1 MTRAGA
7 GSWRAY
13 KKGLCEGGAAAVKA
27 ARGITAAAKTLFL
40 SFKKAH
46 VVRPKMMREKSKCGV
61 PPGSSLLWAPTQKKS
76 TIPTSK

>member
-7 GSWRAY
+7 AAAGGAY
-13 KKGLCEGGAAAVKA
+13 KKGLCEGGAAVKA
-27 ARGITAAAKTLFL
+27 ARGITAAAAKTLFL

-61 PPGSSLLWAPTQKKS
+61 PSGSSFLSAPTQNKF
-76 TIPTSK
+76 